1 MWSVCGWHKSCQSP
15 LHAYTRTHKHTD
27 TRVRTLLKCVWP
39 EDQGSPC
46 QRGGINGFICVCE
59 CVCVGMFMLLSANS
73 SSAACPAPCKDQTP
87 CLLEERQKPEWL
99 CFLYSAIKKWHERL
113 ADRHPRK
120 RLWPL
125 YGLLAPARWLLHQK
139 QTNKKMLASVP
150 LNERK
155 WSRVFW
161 EEWNVMWGAASDKCC
176 LFDESAVNQRNKP
189 QSWRGRRARC
199 TQPRAAKKPSGVT
212 SSLRWPHK
220 SGGGWCGLQ

>member
-1 MWSVCGWHKSCQSP
+1 MFNYRHYLTGSACTSWSVCSDVTGYECMCNLAQKHVICLWLAQVMSESF
-15 LHAYTRTHKHTD
+15 TRIHTHTHTHKHTH

-125 YGLLAPARWLLHQK
+125 HGLLAPARWLLHQK
-139 QTNKKMLASVP
+139 QTNKK
-150 LNERK
+150 
-155 WSRVFW
+155 
-161 EEWNVMWGAASDKCC
+161 C
-176 LFDESAVNQRNKP
+176 
-189 QSWRGRRARC
+189 
-199 TQPRAAKKPSGVT
+199 
-212 SSLRWPHK
+212 
-220 SGGGWCGLQ
+220 